1 MGMTHRLFP
10 LEENCATQLMLAV
23 RQDVRKRHC
32 GGVLV
37 QELDGCVQIG
47 RLAVEDVLACP
58 PDNAHVSLCE
68 WVTVSYS
75 CLARA

>member
-1 MGMTHRLFP
+1 
-10 LEENCATQLMLAV
+10 
-23 RQDVRKRHC
+23 
-32 GGVLV
+32 VLV